1 MKTIKAIYYYMKQ
14 KKARLYFYYWHDKT
28 LVNIKDTKKWR
39 VCFDHMGH
47 SMPTTPLEIRLLK
60 LVEHPQQSAVIGQG
74 ILIQIML

>member
-39 VCFDHMGH
+39 VCFDHMMYWLDKTVDYNVAIH
-47 SMPTTPLEIRLLK
+47 KELE
-60 LVEHPQQSAVIGQG
+60 S
-74 ILIQIML
+74 

>member
-39 VCFDHMGH
+39 VCFDHMMYWLDNTLDYNVAIH
-47 SMPTTPLEIRLLK
+47 KELE
-60 LVEHPQQSAVIGQG
+60 S
-74 ILIQIML
+74 

>member
-39 VCFDHMGH
+39 VCFDHMMYWLDKTLDYNVAIH
-47 SMPTTPLEIRLLK
+47 KELE
-60 LVEHPQQSAVIGQG
+60 S
-74 ILIQIML
+74 